1 MTPTGIIPFG
11 VKMTASNP
19 FHFGSPAI
27 DPHFCDRDAEVAALI
42 QRMHGGVHAFLLGPR
57 RYGKSSI
64 VQRALHRF
72 RRAGGRAGYAD
83 LILCTSEAEV
93 AQAVL
98 GATVE
103 GVLSGPRKARESLES
118 LLRGLRVAP
127 SVSFGPDGALSLS
140 FDPVVA
146 QRSWQA
152 ILDDALAILDQAAK
166 RGPVALALD
175 EFQHVA
181 EIGRS
186 GMGGA
191 FKAAADR
198 LTGASLV
205 LSGSHMTAME
215 KLTRER
221 GAPLQGMGELL
232 VVGSIPRREMDAHLQ
247 RRARAGGKRL
257 TRDAA
262 DSIHLLGGDV
272 PNDLQWLAYA
282 AYEAAGAAAEIEKE
296 SVERGF
302 EAIVQRQSSSF
313 AERFEMLAP
322 SQQRVLKA
330 LAAASTAKLYTGAF
344 LATIQVANANAVRK
358 AVGVLVDAELVR
370 RREGVHEVASPFM
383 RAWLVRRET

>member
-1 MTPTGIIPFG
+1 M
-11 VKMTASNP
+11 
-19 FHFGSPAI
+19 
-27 DPHFCDRDAEVAALI
+27 
-42 QRMHGGVHAFLLGPR
+42 
-57 RYGKSSI
+57 
-64 VQRALHRF
+64 HRF

-98 GATVE
+98 TATVE
-103 GVLSGPRKARESLES
+103 GVLSGPRKARESLEA

-127 SVSFGPDGALSLS
+127 AVSFGPDGALSLS

-152 ILDDALAILDQAAK
+152 IFDDALAILDQAAK

-181 EIGRS
+181 EIGRT

-198 LTGASLV
+198 LTAASLV
-205 LSGSHMTAME
+205 LSGSHMTTME
-215 KLTRER
+215 KLTRAP

-232 VVGSIPRREMDAHLQ
+232 VVGSIPRQQMTAHLQ
-247 RRARAGGKRL
+247 RRARARGKRL
-257 TRDAA
+257 TREGA
-262 DSIHLLGGDV
+262 DRLHSLGGAV

-282 AYEAAGAAAEIEKE
+282 AYEATGAGLEIDGE

-302 EAIVQRQSSSF
+302 ETIVRRQASSL
-313 AERFEMLAP
+313 AERFELLAP
-322 SQQRVLKA
+322 SQQRLLKA
-330 LAAASTAKLYTGAF
+330 LAAGPTARLYASVFLTAV
-344 LATIQVANANAVRK
+344 QVANANAVRK
-358 AVGVLVDAELVR
+358 AVGVLIDSELVR
-370 RREGVHEVASPFM
+370 RREGVYELTSPFM
-383 RAWLVRRET
+383 RAWLLGRES

>member
-1 MTPTGIIPFG
+1 M
-11 VKMTASNP
+11 N
-19 FHFGSPAI
+19 
-27 DPHFCDRDAEVAALI
+27 D
-42 QRMHGGVHAFLLGPR
+42 GVHVFLLGPR

-64 VQRALHRF
+64 VQLALHRF

-83 LILCTSEAEV
+83 LIRCTSEAEV

-98 GATVE
+98 TATAE
-103 GVLSGPRKARESLES
+103 GVLSGPRKARESLEA

-127 SVSFGPDGALSLS
+127 TISFGPDGALSLS

-215 KLTRER
+215 KLTRAQ

-232 VVGSIPRREMDAHLQ
+232 VVASIS
-247 RRARAGGKRL
+247 RRAMTTHLRRRALAGGKQL
-257 TRDAA
+257 TRGAVDRL
-262 DSIHLLGGDV
+262 HVLGGDV

-282 AYEAAGAAAEIEKE
+282 AYEAAGTAKEIDEE
-296 SVERGF
+296 SVKRGF

-313 AERFEMLAP
+313 AERFELLAP
-322 SQQRVLKA
+322 SQQRVLKT
-330 LAAASTAKLYTGAF
+330 LASASTARLYTSAF
-344 LATIQVANANAVRK
+344 LAAVQVANANAVRK

-370 RREGVHEVASPFM
+370 RREGVYEIASPFL
-383 RAWLVRRET
+383 RAWLLGRDAIGDRLGDGL

>member
-1 MTPTGIIPFG
+1 MD
-11 VKMTASNP
+11 SNP
-19 FHFGSPAI
+19 YHFGSPAV
-27 DPHFCDRDAEVAALI
+27 DPHFCDRDAEVTTLL
-42 QRMHGGVHAFLLGPR
+42 QRMRDGVHVFLLGSR

-64 VQRALHRF
+64 VQRALRGF
-72 RRAGGRAGYAD
+72 RREGGRAGYAD

-98 GATVE
+98 TATVE
-103 GVLSGPRKARESLES
+103 GVLSGPRRARESLEA

-127 SVSFGPDGALSLS
+127 TVSFGPDGALSLS
-140 FDPVVA
+140 FDPFVA

-152 ILDDALAILDQAAK
+152 ILDDALAILDDAAK

-181 EIGRS
+181 EIGRT

-215 KLTRER
+215 RLTRVR

-232 VVGSIPRREMDAHLQ
+232 VVGSISRREMTAHLQ
-247 RRARAGGKRL
+247 RRARAGGKSL
-257 TRDAA
+257 TRGAA
-262 DSIHLLGGDV
+262 DHLHSLGGDV

-282 AYEAAGAAAEIEKE
+282 AYEAAGAREEIDVE
-296 SVERGF
+296 SVQRGF
-302 EAIVQRQSSSF
+302 EAIVRRQSSSF
-313 AERFEMLAP
+313 AERFELLAP

-330 LAAASTAKLYTGAF
+330 LAAAPTARLYTSAF
-344 LATIQVANANAVRK
+344 LAVVQVANSNAVRK
-358 AVGVLVDAELVR
+358 AAGVLIDAELVR
-370 RREGVHEVASPFM
+370 RREGVYEVASPFL
-383 RAWLVRRET
+383 RAWLLGREP

>member
-1 MTPTGIIPFG
+1 MQTG
-11 VKMTASNP
+11 NP
-19 FHFGSPAI
+19 YHFGSPALE
-27 DPHFCDRDAEVAALI
+27 PHFCDRDAEVAALL
-42 QRMHGGVHAFLLGPR
+42 QRMHDGVHVFLLGPR

-64 VQRALHRF
+64 VQRALGRF

-98 GATVE
+98 SATVE

-118 LLRGLRVAP
+118 LLRGMRVAP
-127 SVSFGPDGALSLS
+127 AVSFGPDGALSLS
-140 FDPVVA
+140 FDPFVA

-152 ILDDALAILDQAAK
+152 ILDDALTILDQAAR

-175 EFQHVA
+175 EFQHIA
-181 EIGRS
+181 EIGRT

-198 LTGASLV
+198 LTGASLL

-215 KLTRER
+215 KLTRAR

-232 VVGSIPRREMDAHLQ
+232 VVGSIPRAEMTAHLQ

-257 TRDAA
+257 TRGAA
-262 DSIHLLGGDV
+262 DRLCSLGGDV
-272 PNDLQWLAYA
+272 PNDLQWLAYG
-282 AYEAAGAAAEIEKE
+282 AYEAAGEGEEIDEV

-302 EAIVQRQSSSF
+302 DAILQRQSSSF

-322 SQQRVLKA
+322 SQQRILKT
-330 LAAASTAKLYTGAF
+330 LAGAPTARLYTGAF
-344 LATIQVANANAVRK
+344 LAAVQVVNANAVRK
-358 AVGVLVDAELVR
+358 AMGVLIDAELVR
-370 RREGVHEVASPFM
+370 RRDGVYEIASPFM
-383 RAWLVRRET
+383 RAWLLGREP